1 MSNIPEGATHTY
13 TESGGTS
20 FRKMSG
26 SYWLGYADGDWI
38 ILYNPASHC
47 YVPIQAEPEWS
58 GEGLPPVGVE
68 IEVKHKDATPEWA
81 RPDFYKAEI
90 VAIGK
95 QLVIFAAEAN
105 GCETVGKIEDYE
117 FRPVRTPDQIAAD
130 DRLHKIRDACTAI
143 SKTLDRFKND
153 IPGGGAARAV
163 IEAMID
169 AGYAKQVGK

>member
-1 MSNIPEGATHTY
+1 MSKIPEGATHTAPD
-13 TESGGTS
+13 GTY
-20 FRKMSG
+20 RMARDG
-26 SYWLGYADGDWI
+26 LWYGCADGDWVYI
-38 ILYNPASHC
+38 VGAAPNFYTK
-47 YVPIQAEPEWS
+47 IQAEPGWS
-58 GEGLPPVGVE
+58 GDGLPPVGVE

-95 QLVIFAAEAN
+95 QLVIFAAEAT
-105 GCETVGKIEDYE
+105 GFETVGKIEDYE
-117 FRPVRTPDQIAAD
+117 FRPVRTPEKIAAD
-130 DRLHKIRDACTAI
+130 ERLHKIRNACTTI

-169 AGYAKQVGK
+169 AGYAKQVTK